1 MPKLISKI
9 LYTLVFIFSSNI
21 FILAIILAGSDI
33 NIKQIEID
41 VVTIIALIV
50 ATIAALV
57 SFLKLMHN

>member
-1 MPKLISKI
+1 M
-9 LYTLVFIFSSNI
+9 VFIFSSNI
-21 FILAIILAGSDI
+21 IILAIILAGSDI

>member
-21 FILAIILAGSDI
+21 IILAIILAGSDI